1 MATDPSLRGGQQSR
15 RKSGNE
21 PGRGWPEKN
30 GGPNGGG
37 SFTASS
43 QDIHRTLPHSIEA
56 EQGVLGSML
65 ISPREIIA
73 ECVEKINEEYFYVP
87 AHQTIYVVLVELWNA
102 GQGIDLITFTQVL
115 RDRNLLETVGGAAAV
130 TSLFTFVPTA
140 ANVTYYLEIVRE
152 KYILRQIIAACTES
166 VRRSFE
172 EQDEVHNLLDEVE
185 QKIFSVGED
194 RFKGQVLTMKD
205 QVMEAIEAIE
215 HLYERRGG
223 ITGISTGFAEL
234 DRMTNGLHESEM
246 IVIAARPSMG
256 KCLTSDSEITL
267 ADGSIATIEE
277 IVRGQRARLLTLGA
291 DWRFR
296 FIEPSAFVDDGIKPV
311 YHVVTR
317 LGRSIETTLAHPF
330 LSFSGWTKLE
340 DLKPGMQI
348 AVPRALRVF
357 GEESCRDCEI
367 KLLAYLI
374 GDGCLT
380 DTTPEFTNGNPR
392 LRADFAEAAREFGDL
407 SVREDTSA
415 NTRTPSLHVAKD
427 RTSLTRQRQEF
438 GRRLRLIVKSHSRS
452 ADAIARAAGVLPSS
466 LSQWASGRV
475 APGAKALER
484 LCTALG
490 VSVTELLPNGLAAIS
505 RNARNP
511 LTLWLARLG
520 LWEKGAHAKHV
531 PPFVFR
537 LKREAIALFLNRLFA
552 TDGWATLL
560 ASGQIQLGYSSVS
573 ARLIRQIQHLLLR
586 FGVIVSIRHRQVKY
600 GSGQRSAWQ
609 LDITDADSIKTFAA
623 NIGIFGKEDA
633 VERCRAAAARKRPH
647 TNRDLIPPQVWAHL
661 AKAKGSRSWAAVAR
675 SAGFAAFSNIHVG
688 RRALSR
694 RRLAALAAAVE
705 DGALEQLATSDVYW
719 DTIVSIMPAGEKQVY
734 DLTIRD
740 THNFVANDICVHNTA
755 LAMNIAEHVAI
766 NEKLPVAVFSLEMS
780 SQQLVQR
787 LLCSRARVNLQKVRD
802 GFLAER
808 DFPSLTAA
816 ASKLAEAQIFIDD
829 SASLS
834 ILELRAKARR
844 LKAQK
849 DIKLIVVD
857 YLQLL
862 RSTTRRAQDN
872 RQLEISEIS
881 SGLKGLAK
889 ELKVPVL
896 VLAQLNRQPEA
907 RTGGKPRLSDL
918 RESGSIEQD
927 ADLVG
932 LLVRPEIYEEDED
945 ARAEKA
951 GEAELI
957 IAKQRNGPV
966 GEVSLT
972 FLKEFTRF
980 EDRAR
985 NVPEPM

>member
-15 RKSGNE
+15 KKSGNE
-21 PGRGWPEKN
+21 PGRGWPQKN
-30 GGPNGGG
+30 GGQNGGG

-43 QDIHRTLPHSIEA
+43 QDIHRTLPHSVEA

-73 ECVEKINEEYFYVP
+73 ECVEKINEEYFYDP
-87 AHQTIYVVLVELWNA
+87 AHQTIYTVLVELWNA

-140 ANVTYYLEIVRE
+140 ANVTYYLEIVRD

-194 RFKGQVLTMKD
+194 RFKGQMLTMKD

-215 HLYERRGG
+215 QLYERRGG

-234 DRMTNGLHESEM
+234 DRMTNGLHEAEM

-256 KCLTSDSEITL
+256 K
-267 ADGSIATIEE
+267 
-277 IVRGQRARLLTLGA
+277 
-291 DWRFR
+291 
-296 FIEPSAFVDDGIKPV
+296 
-311 YHVVTR
+311 
-317 LGRSIETTLAHPF
+317 
-330 LSFSGWTKLE
+330 
-340 DLKPGMQI
+340 
-348 AVPRALRVF
+348 
-357 GEESCRDCEI
+357 
-367 KLLAYLI
+367 
-374 GDGCLT
+374 
-380 DTTPEFTNGNPR
+380 
-392 LRADFAEAAREFGDL
+392 
-407 SVREDTSA
+407 
-415 NTRTPSLHVAKD
+415 
-427 RTSLTRQRQEF
+427 
-438 GRRLRLIVKSHSRS
+438 
-452 ADAIARAAGVLPSS
+452 
-466 LSQWASGRV
+466 
-475 APGAKALER
+475 
-484 LCTALG
+484 
-490 VSVTELLPNGLAAIS
+490 
-505 RNARNP
+505 
-511 LTLWLARLG
+511 
-520 LWEKGAHAKHV
+520 
-531 PPFVFR
+531 
-537 LKREAIALFLNRLFA
+537 
-552 TDGWATLL
+552 
-560 ASGQIQLGYSSVS
+560 
-573 ARLIRQIQHLLLR
+573 
-586 FGVIVSIRHRQVKY
+586 
-600 GSGQRSAWQ
+600 
-609 LDITDADSIKTFAA
+609 
-623 NIGIFGKEDA
+623 
-633 VERCRAAAARKRPH
+633 
-647 TNRDLIPPQVWAHL
+647 
-661 AKAKGSRSWAAVAR
+661 
-675 SAGFAAFSNIHVG
+675 
-688 RRALSR
+688 
-694 RRLAALAAAVE
+694 
-705 DGALEQLATSDVYW
+705 
-719 DTIVSIMPAGEKQVY
+719 
-734 DLTIRD
+734 
-740 THNFVANDICVHNTA
+740 TA

-889 ELKVPVL
+889 ELKVPVV

-966 GEVSLT
+966 GEIALT

>member
-1 MATDPSLRGGQQSR
+1 MATQPSSR
-15 RKSGNE
+15 TGEKPRRESGNA

-43 QDIHRTLPHSIEA
+43 QDIHRTLPHSVEA

-87 AHQTIYVVLVELWNA
+87 AHQTVYVVLVELWNA

-115 RDRNLLETVGGAAAV
+115 RDRNVLETVGGAAFI

-140 ANVTYYLEIVRE
+140 ANVTYYLEIVRD

-172 EQDEVHNLLDEVE
+172 EQDEVNNLLDEVE
-185 QKIFSVGED
+185 QQIFSVGED
-194 RFKGQVLTMKD
+194 RFKGHVVTMKD

-215 HLYERRGG
+215 QLYERRGG

-256 KCLTSDSEITL
+256 K
-267 ADGSIATIEE
+267 
-277 IVRGQRARLLTLGA
+277 
-291 DWRFR
+291 
-296 FIEPSAFVDDGIKPV
+296 
-311 YHVVTR
+311 
-317 LGRSIETTLAHPF
+317 
-330 LSFSGWTKLE
+330 
-340 DLKPGMQI
+340 
-348 AVPRALRVF
+348 
-357 GEESCRDCEI
+357 
-367 KLLAYLI
+367 
-374 GDGCLT
+374 
-380 DTTPEFTNGNPR
+380 
-392 LRADFAEAAREFGDL
+392 
-407 SVREDTSA
+407 
-415 NTRTPSLHVAKD
+415 
-427 RTSLTRQRQEF
+427 
-438 GRRLRLIVKSHSRS
+438 
-452 ADAIARAAGVLPSS
+452 
-466 LSQWASGRV
+466 
-475 APGAKALER
+475 
-484 LCTALG
+484 
-490 VSVTELLPNGLAAIS
+490 
-505 RNARNP
+505 
-511 LTLWLARLG
+511 
-520 LWEKGAHAKHV
+520 
-531 PPFVFR
+531 
-537 LKREAIALFLNRLFA
+537 
-552 TDGWATLL
+552 
-560 ASGQIQLGYSSVS
+560 
-573 ARLIRQIQHLLLR
+573 
-586 FGVIVSIRHRQVKY
+586 
-600 GSGQRSAWQ
+600 
-609 LDITDADSIKTFAA
+609 
-623 NIGIFGKEDA
+623 
-633 VERCRAAAARKRPH
+633 
-647 TNRDLIPPQVWAHL
+647 
-661 AKAKGSRSWAAVAR
+661 
-675 SAGFAAFSNIHVG
+675 
-688 RRALSR
+688 
-694 RRLAALAAAVE
+694 
-705 DGALEQLATSDVYW
+705 
-719 DTIVSIMPAGEKQVY
+719 
-734 DLTIRD
+734 
-740 THNFVANDICVHNTA
+740 TA
-755 LAMNIAEHVAI
+755 LAMNITEHVAI

-829 SASLS
+829 SAGLS

-881 SGLKGLAK
+881 AGLKGLAK
-889 ELKVPVL
+889 ELKIPIIVI
-896 VLAQLNRQPEA
+896 AQLNRQPEA

-966 GEVSLT
+966 GEIALT

-985 NVPEPM
+985 NIAEPN